1 MKPKLAIHGGTPLIT
16 REVPRYNSIGR
27 EEAERVSE
35 VMESG
40 LLSGFL
46 GAWSEDFFGGPF
58 VRDFESRAA
67 DYFGVKHVLSVN
79 SWTSGLIAGLG
90 AIGINP
96 GDEVIVSPFTMA
108 ASATAI
114 LHWGA
119 LPVFADVDRSDYC
132 IDPTSVESLI
142 GPHTRAIVAVDI
154 FGHPSQS
161 EQLMALAKKRNLRV
175 FTDSAQAPGAKVG
188 TQFAG
193 TLTDLGGYSLNH
205 HKHINTGEGGLVVT
219 NDDEIAE
226 NVALI
231 RNHAEAVVG
240 GMGKRDI
247 KNMVGYNFR
256 MGEIEAAIGLAQ
268 LTKLSRAVFSRQ
280 QMASILTAELEK
292 LSGIQVPKIRP
303 GYTHS
308 FYIYPMTLDPKST
321 GVKRDKIV
329 AALRAEGVPGLIE
342 GYANI
347 HLLPIFQKKI
357 AFGDEGFPWS
367 LYPDRV
373 ANGYLK
379 GIVPVAED
387 LFENG
392 FLGLLMCMYDFTESD
407 MSDIAEAFSKVWA
420 NLETLQ

>member
-1 MKPKLAIHGGTPLIT
+1 MKSELAIHGGTPLLT
-16 REVPRYNSIGR
+16 REFPRYKSVGR
-27 EEAERVSE
+27 AEAERVSE

-46 GAWSEDFFGGPF
+46 GSWSEDFFGGPY

-67 DYFGVKHVLSVN
+67 DYFGVRHVLSVN

-119 LPVFADVDRSDYC
+119 LPVFADVDPFDYC
-132 IDPTSVESLI
+132 IDPISVANLI

-161 EQLMALAKKRNLRV
+161 EKLMALAKTHNLKV

-188 TQFAG
+188 AQFAG
-193 TLTDLGGYSLNH
+193 TLTDLGGYSLNY
-205 HKHINTGEGGLVVT
+205 HKHVNTGEGGLVVT

-240 GMGKRDI
+240 DMRKRNI
-247 KNMVGYNFR
+247 RNMVGFNFR

-268 LTKLSRAVFSRQ
+268 LTKLSGAVSSRQ
-280 QMASILTAELEK
+280 QMASILTAELKK
-292 LSGIQVPKIRP
+292 LDGIRVPEIRP
-303 GYTHS
+303 GSTHS
-308 FYIYPMTLDPKST
+308 FYMYPITLDSKSI
-321 GVKRDKIV
+321 GVKREKIV
-329 AALRAEGVPGLIE
+329 AALKAEGVPGLIE
-342 GYANI
+342 GYQNI

-357 AFGDEGFPWS
+357 AFGDSGFPWS
-367 LYPDRV
+367 MFPDRV
-373 ANGYLK
+373 ANGYHK

-387 LFENG
+387 LFERG
-392 FLGLLMCMYDFTESD
+392 FIGLLMCMYDFDESD
-407 MSDIAEAFSKVWA
+407 MYDIGEAFSKVWA
-420 NLETLQ
+420 NLEKIR